1 VEGDKYD
8 QFQTG
13 SALTGTQPA
22 SHTHNQAV
30 QIGPNMVEELWYHA
44 LLFLDKYRTGPES
57 CDIKEL
63 YQFSDRTGILTTH
76 QQCLAQPYVDRQVDM
91 KIMYYELI
99 KMITAHERDHCQ
111 DEELYDKTRTVA
123 KIEGYQ
129 ELTNKM
135 QRFLNQRFIVDIEEL
150 NKKHVGDSISISGD
164 VLINQRMG
172 DLEKKFE
179 LLEADNKFL
188 IESSSALESAN
199 KLLSFEIE
207 KLKETIIQM
216 EEAKKLVS
224 NSDNDSAAE
233 DDKLISNEPVDN
245 KFHSPVFDEK
255 NIVREEAIAK
265 LDDKMEKVINQANTL
280 LINDATHLERICK
293 LEKHGAE
300 LAAKLSNLESADLYL
315 QESHKMVTERT
326 SLVEKYS
333 KYVEEKVNL
342 ITNKYQEEV
351 LAKPKYEVG
360 LNVVQEGLERRID
373 ILERSVSDLQNAR
386 NAQQEIIDINS
397 SKSTQGEIEDQSA
410 SKDTGIPDKASDND
424 SELVKKY
431 STILGKVEKME
442 TLLGLH
448 SQSITD
454 FSKMIPGH
462 LEKDQQ
468 KETLKIC
475 KETIKEIKSEK
486 LESSSH
492 IEIHSKDL
500 VDKNLAIDIILLKAE
515 VGNIKNQLQQY
526 GNEYNC
532 ENHKNI
538 FEFLEIVVGMNKSLN
553 EMMEEFVSSQA
564 QVKLIKSEQ
573 DKFFNELKEDKN
585 SLEHVFNDSKICET
599 EMMSQKIDDMRDM
612 LHIMRQNI
620 EELQKI
626 HNINKSANLAKADSI
641 YELKNK
647 GLSSSRQ
654 GGGNSKWL
662 GNWFTKQQRTI
673 CC

>member
-13 SALTGTQPA
+13 SALTATQPA
-22 SHTHNQAV
+22 SHSYHQPV
-30 QIGPNMVEELWYHA
+30 QSGPNMVEELWYHA

-76 QQCLAQPYVDRQVDM
+76 QQCLAQPYEDSQVDM

-99 KMITAHERDHCQ
+99 KMITAHERDHCM

-150 NKKHVGDSISISGD
+150 NKKHVGDSITISGD
-164 VLINQRMG
+164 LLINQRMG

-188 IESSSALESAN
+188 MESSSALQSTN
-199 KLLSFEIE
+199 KLLSFEID
-207 KLKETIIQM
+207 KLKKTINQM
-216 EEAKKLVS
+216 EEAQRLVE
-224 NSDNDSAAE
+224 NSDIASLE
-233 DDKLISNEPVDN
+233 DNDKLISNEPADN
-245 KFHSPVFDEK
+245 KFHSPVFDAK
-255 NIVREEAIAK
+255 NIVHVDAIAK

-280 LINDATHLERICK
+280 LINDATHLERICN
-293 LEKHGAE
+293 LEKQGAE
-300 LAAKLSNLESADLYL
+300 LGAKLSNLESADLYL

-351 LAKPKYEVG
+351 LAKPRNEVG
-360 LNVVQEGLERRID
+360 DNVIQEGLERRID
-373 ILERSVSDLQNAR
+373 VLERSVSDLQNAR
-386 NAQQEIIDINS
+386 NAQQEIIDIKSLNS
-397 SKSTQGEIEDQSA
+397 IESPSA
-410 SKDTGIPDKASDND
+410 SKDLEIHDKSIDKD
-424 SELVKKY
+424 SELVRKY
-431 STILGKVEKME
+431 TKILGKVEKME
-442 TLLGLH
+442 ILLGLH

-454 FSKMIPGH
+454 FSKMSPVHI
-462 LEKDQQ
+462 EKDYQ
-468 KETLKIC
+468 KETLKIS

-492 IEIHSKDL
+492 VEIYSQDL
-500 VDKNLAIDIILLKAE
+500 GDKNLSIDIILLKAE

-526 GNEYNC
+526 GNKYNC
-532 ENHKNI
+532 ENHNNI
-538 FEFLEIVVGMNKSLN
+538 FEFLEIIVGMNKSLN

-573 DKFFNELKEDKN
+573 EKFFTKLKEDNN
-585 SLEHVFNDSKICET
+585 SIEHMFNDIKICEH
-599 EMMSQKIDDMRDM
+599 EKISQKIDDMRDM
-612 LHIMRQNI
+612 LHIMGQNI

-626 HNINKSANLAKADSI
+626 HNINKSANLSKADSI
-641 YELKNK
+641 YELKNR
-647 GLSSSRQ
+647 GLSSSKQ
-654 GGGNSKWL
+654 GGNSKWL
-662 GNWFTKQQRTI
+662 GNWFTKQPRTI